1 MQKYDSNSA
10 YPSATFYNIQYISV
24 MTATKEKIVNVMKD
38 IGIVPLFTHDNQDEA
53 LQVVQTAYE
62 AGVRTFEFTNRRA
75 NSFEVFKHLVA
86 NRSRFPELLLGIG
99 TILDGATTKKFID
112 AGADFIISPILKLE
126 MAQVCK
132 AHDKLWIPG
141 CATLTEAVTAKEN
154 GAGVIKIFPGS
165 VLGPEFVRSIMPV
178 VPDLVLMI
186 TGGVEPTRESLGA
199 WFRAGAACVGM
210 GSQLFSKDILQNKNW
225 LLLRQKISES
235 LAIAKEVRA
244 SKN

>member
-1 MQKYDSNSA
+1 MPISKE
-10 YPSATFYNIQYISV
+10 NIV
-24 MTATKEKIVNVMKD
+24 EVMKST
-38 IGIVPLFTHDNQDEA
+38 GIVPLFTHDNQDEA

-75 NSFEVFKHLVA
+75 NSFEVFSHLVA
-86 NRSRFPELLLGIG
+86 NRKRFPDLLLGIG
-99 TILDGATTKKFID
+99 TVMDGPTTKRFID

-126 MAQVCK
+126 MSQVCK

-165 VLGPEFVRSIMPV
+165 VLGPEFVRSVMPV

-186 TGGVEPTRESLGA
+186 TGGVEPTRESLST
-199 WFRAGAACVGM
+199 WFKAGAACVGM
-210 GSQLFSKDILQNKNW
+210 GSQLFSKDILSSRDW
-225 LLLRQKISES
+225 PLLRQRISDS
-235 LAIAKEVRA
+235 LAIAKDVR
-244 SKN
+244 SKI